1 MGRRSFIV
9 DDKQRATTRAAAL
22 KTSVPQVL
30 THSQYLL
37 QFPDSLQKNNATAAY
52 DAQASM
58 NDAER
63 IRHREQQLKLQ
74 AKAAGKNRAAVRG
87 RMMEFDGDFVPPE
100 YPKTEDDMKF
110 LDKALGSNFI
120 FSDLTDKE
128 RTMLIKAMQK
138 QENKEGEIIILQ
150 GDIGDFFYI
159 CETGTVNFVADG
171 NAVGSCG
178 TGGSFGELALLYDSP
193 RAATCVAGADCVLWK
208 VDQGTFR
215 HLLARTAKDD
225 EESIVEVLA
234 KIDLFK
240 DLDKKTLAKFA
251 DVLSTVKF
259 SEGEKIVR
267 KGDVGDIFYIIND
280 GQVRV
285 HDIGLGDASYEDQIL
300 KKGDWFGERA
310 LMTGEPRAANVTA
323 MTEVYAF
330 ACDRESFQRSIGPLE
345 DILGEASKKR
355 FVKSVPIFEKSELM
369 PIEYDHLV
377 SMLKVR
383 KYKKGQKL
391 AEAGKVGDNPSLWIV
406 KEGKLMITNKDG
418 SIYFLGSGDYYGD
431 KAVKAEGEYVSKET
445 CIVEEDAVCWRLKR
459 ADIETVIGDI
469 NRLGKSIPFKPKTL
483 DTSIGIKDVKKHKML
498 GMGKFSISSFSLF

>member
-1 MGRRSFIV
+1 M
-9 DDKQRATTRAAAL
+9 
-22 KTSVPQVL
+22 
-30 THSQYLL
+30 
-37 QFPDSLQKNNATAAY
+37 
-52 DAQASM
+52 
-58 NDAER
+58 
-63 IRHREQQLKLQ
+63 
-74 AKAAGKNRAAVRG
+74 
-87 RMMEFDGDFVPPE
+87 
-100 YPKTEDDMKF
+100 
-110 LDKALGSNFI
+110 
-120 FSDLTDKE
+120 
-128 RTMLIKAMQK
+128 
-138 QENKEGEIIILQ
+138 
-150 GDIGDFFYI
+150 
-159 CETGTVNFVADG
+159 
-171 NAVGSCG
+171 
-178 TGGSFGELALLYDSP
+178 ALLYDSP

-215 HLLARTAKDD
+215 HLLARTAKED

-251 DVLSTVKF
+251 DVLNTVKF

-285 HDIGLGDASYEDQIL
+285 HDIGLGDASYDDQIL

-377 SMLKVR
+377 SMLKIR

-445 CIVEEDAVCWRLKR
+445 CIVEEDAICWRLKR
-459 ADIETVIGDI
+459 SDIETVIGDM
-469 NRLGKSIPFKPKTL
+469 NRLGKSIAFKSKHF
-483 DTSIGIKDVKKHKML
+483 DSSIGIKDVKKHKML
-498 GMGKFSISSFSLF
+498 GMGKYLILLVSLLYYYYSVLSLHIFMNDILYLSDTFLVVLS